1 VGKASF
7 LAAEWNVFLFAE
19 QAMDNQKKSFKE
31 KVLYFSLGVLSLAVV
46 GFLLGATVEYQ
57 NSNNATLNFGRY
69 AISSWATQ
77 LDSKS
82 GVVGAFVLDTV
93 SGETRTVYLRTY
105 GDVPKSE
112 MVKNDLKKPFNA
124 IQ

>member
-1 VGKASF
+1 M
-7 LAAEWNVFLFAE
+7 E
-19 QAMDNQKKSFKE
+19 NQKKTLKE
-31 KVLYFSLGVLSLAVV
+31 RVLYFSLGVLSLAVV
-46 GFLLGATVEYQ
+46 SFLLGAATEYQ
-57 NSNNATLNFGRY
+57 NSNNTTLNFGRY

-93 SGETRTVYLRTY
+93 SGETRTVYIRTY

-112 MVKNDLKKPFNA
+112 IAKNDLKKPFNA

>member
-1 VGKASF
+1 
-7 LAAEWNVFLFAE
+7 
-19 QAMDNQKKSFKE
+19 MDNSKKVVRE
-31 KVLYFSLGVLSLAVV
+31 KILYFSLGALSLLGV
-46 GFLLGATVEYQ
+46 GLLMGAATDYQ
-57 NSNNATLNFGRY
+57 NNNNATLNFGRY

-93 SGETRTVYLRTY
+93 SGETRTVYIRTY
-105 GDVPKSE
+105 GEVPKSE
-112 MVKNDLKKPFNA
+112 VVKTDLKKPFNA

>member
-1 VGKASF
+1 
-7 LAAEWNVFLFAE
+7 
-19 QAMDNQKKSFKE
+19 MDNSKKKLRE
-31 KVLYFSLGVLSLAVV
+31 KIIYFSLGAFS
-46 GFLLGATVEYQ
+46 LLGVSLLMGAATDYH
-57 NSNNATLNFGRY
+57 NNNATLNFGRY

-93 SGETRTVYLRTY
+93 SGETRTVYIRTY
-105 GDVPKSE
+105 GEVPKSE
-112 MVKNDLKKPFNA
+112 VVKTDLKKPFNA